1 MRKYRVYLKNRRFDR
16 GEGATI
22 ETQDL
27 DTAARLIRLL
37 NVDAKIPK
45 MLGLDDEKSVEL
57 KNIRAILI
65 EIYIDCDWE
74 IFSNPRLTGRE
85 RRIKELGTI

>member
-1 MRKYRVYLKNRRFDR
+1 MRKYKVYLKNKKFDR
-16 GEGATI
+16 GEGTII

-45 MLGLDDEKSVEL
+45 MLGLNDEKSVEL

-74 IFSNPRLTGRE
+74 IFSNHRLTGRE

>member
-1 MRKYRVYLKNRRFDR
+1 MRKYKVYLKNKKFDR
-16 GEGATI
+16 GEGTII

-45 MLGLDDEKSVEL
+45 MLGLNDEKSVEL

-74 IFSNPRLTGRE
+74 IFSSPRLTGRE
-85 RRIKELGTI
+85 RRIKELETI